1 VVDLGVGDIG
11 EIPGLLEYP
20 NVPRLIGNVISS
32 GKATLHECET
42 IYSTEDLYFLL
53 EVVSVDAHN
62 KAAAHRYL
70 SKRDADK

>member
-1 VVDLGVGDIG
+1 
-11 EIPGLLEYP
+11 
-20 NVPRLIGNVISS
+20 VISS